1 MTDSESHQAKY
12 CRLKTTPLL
21 TEADAA
27 LLLAIQSKLDP
38 VRLSDVWHVCF
49 LTADGASLIF
59 AHFYSSDRAEEVAGI
74 VRKRI
79 TEPFATVVV
88 VHPKAAHKQ
97 DGNEQSGKE

>member
-1 MTDSESHQAKY
+1 M
-12 CRLKTTPLL
+12 KTTPAL

-38 VRLSDVWHVCF
+38 VRLSDVWYVCF
-49 LTADGASLIF
+49 LTADGSSLIF
-59 AHFYSSDRAEEVAGI
+59 AHFYSSERAEEVAGI

-88 VHPKAAHKQ
+88 IHP
-97 DGNEQSGKE
+97 DGQQPGRQ

>member
-1 MTDSESHQAKY
+1 M
-12 CRLKTTPLL
+12 KTTPPL
-21 TEADAA
+21 TDADAA

-38 VRLSDVWHVCF
+38 VRLNDVWYVCF
-49 LTADGASLIF
+49 LSADGASLIF

-88 VHPKAAHKQ
+88 IHP
-97 DGNEQSGKE
+97 DGQQPGRQ